1 MSNERLR
8 AAIDHAGL
16 TVDQLAFKIQ
26 ADSKTVRRWIS
37 GRTPRKIYR
46 LRVAEALGTTE
57 ADLWPEEELRVD
69 GRDEQAEIL
78 AAYTHSN
85 DHAAPDWRALLKRA
99 TAQVDL
105 LDLTLTDLLR
115 PAAARTALT
124 EKAASDGCQVR
135 LLFSAP
141 ESAYLTLTDAELGQ
155 DLALVD
161 IPESAQDANHTLEL
175 LPPLLAAGVLAR
187 TFVTARPHSILR
199 FDDEMLIGLQLYA
212 TPSEQVPLLHLKRH
226 SDHGLF
232 QAFADQYDLL
242 WQDAHAVNRPTKVS

>member
-8 AAIDHAGL
+8 AAIDKAGLSVDQLGL
-16 TVDQLAFKIQ
+16 TVQ

-46 LRVAEALGTTE
+46 LRVADALNTTE

-78 AAYTHSN
+78 AAYTHTN
-85 DHAAPDWRALLKRA
+85 DQAAPDWRALLTRA
-99 TAQVDL
+99 SSRVDL
-105 LDLTLTDLLR
+105 IDLTLTDILKTQHAETLLS
-115 PAAARTALT
+115 
-124 EKAASDGCQVR
+124 EKAGVDGCAVR

-155 DLALVD
+155 DLTLVD
-161 IPESAQDANHTLEL
+161 IPESAQDANHTINL
-175 LPPLLAAGVLAR
+175 LPPLLTAGVQVR
-187 TFVTARPHSILR
+187 TFVTARPNTILR
-199 FDDEMLIGLQLYA
+199 FDDEMLISLQLYA
-212 TPSEQVPLLHLKRH
+212 TPAEHAPLLHLKRH
-226 SDHGLF
+226 SNHGLF

-242 WQDAHAVNRPTKVS
+242 WQDATPITANPIS